1 MSDLI
6 AAWHQAYPEPMQT
19 RFAGMAE
26 AGLFRIGLEESSG
39 YAAIART
46 WEKLVARTGLLDLG
60 SAWAARQITARFFVL
75 GFSRAEQQAALL
87 PLLSSGAMGLAV
99 AISEPGSGAHPKH
112 LSTRAEADGEGVR
125 ISGEKAWVSN
135 GPDAGIFLVFAI
147 TSEQAGRKRFSAFLV
162 PRDTP
167 GLELRDMPAF
177 HGLRPARH
185 CGLVLRDCRVKLTAR
200 LGPEG
205 DAFAAM
211 AVPFRDVEDAVGAA
225 GLVGAFRFALA
236 RLGADAVPD
245 ALASLGA
252 IAALTDVL
260 AHGAAAA
267 VAALDAGK
275 LAQEAGTV
283 IGLRLLAAEIA
294 LRIHSYRQS
303 YPAATSESLDRLLA
317 DIDIIL
323 NVAKGPRLIRQTRL
337 GAALRPSLP

>member
-6 AAWHQAYPEPMQT
+6 AAWHQAYPDPLQT

-26 AGLFRIGLEESSG
+26 AGFFRIGLEDSSG
-39 YAAIART
+39 YAAIARM
-46 WEKLVARTGLLDLG
+46 WEKLVARTGLLGLG
-60 SAWAARQITARFFVL
+60 SAWAARQMAARFFVR
-75 GFSRAEQQAALL
+75 GFSRAEQQEELL
-87 PLLSSGAMGLAV
+87 PLLSSGATALAV
-99 AISEPGSGAHPKH
+99 AISEPGVGAHPKH
-112 LSTRAEADGEGVR
+112 LSTRAEADGDGVR
-125 ISGEKAWVSN
+125 INGEKAWVSN
-135 GPDAGIFLVFAI
+135 GPDAGLFLVFAI
-147 TSEQAGRKRFSAFLV
+147 TAEQAGRKRFSAFLV
-162 PRDTP
+162 PRETP
-167 GLELRDMPAF
+167 GLELRAMPEF
-177 HGLRPARH
+177 HGLCPARH
-185 CGLVLRDCRVKLTAR
+185 CGLVLRDCRVPHTAQ

-236 RLGADAVPD
+236 RLAADALPD

-267 VAALDAGK
+267 VAALDAGA
-275 LAQEAGTV
+275 LAREAGTV

-294 LRIHSYRQS
+294 RRIHGHRQTH
-303 YPAATSESLDRLLA
+303 PAATGDSLDALLA
-317 DIDIIL
+317 DAEIIL

-337 GAALRPSLP
+337 GAALRHSPP